1 MIRLSGKAERQF
13 ADLLRHFAKRQ
24 RPEARQALVRALQNA
39 RASIEAMPSA
49 GFSAPRPYRDLAQ
62 PGQAWIKSGRYWL
75 AYSLTDPPVIV
86 ALFHDTADIPG
97 RL

>member
-1 MIRLSGKAERQF
+1 
-13 ADLLRHFAKRQ
+13 
-24 RPEARQALVRALQNA
+24 
-39 RASIEAMPSA
+39 MPSA
-49 GFSAPRPYRDLAQ
+49 GSSAPRPYPDLAR